1 MRLKNI
7 LNDSEIQ
14 DIPILYVLR
23 VITAVQKEIINEE
36 SSAICTRLS
45 ESYHELRSDL
55 YVSEPVRKFDATK
68 SILSTKYEHEQS
80 TNNAARTATESYK
93 GKWY

>member
-7 LNDSEIQ
+7 LNDAEIQ

-36 SSAICTRLS
+36 SCTICKNLS
-45 ESYHELRSDL
+45 
-55 YVSEPVRKFDATK
+55 KFDE
-68 SILSTKYEHEQS
+68 SIKE
-80 TNNAARTATESYK
+80 
-93 GKWY
+93 

>member
-7 LNDSEIQ
+7 LNDAEIQ

-36 SSAICTRLS
+36 SCTICKNLS
-45 ESYHELRSDL
+45 
-55 YVSEPVRKFDATK
+55 KFDE
-68 SILSTKYEHEQS
+68 SIKEW
-80 TNNAARTATESYK
+80 YK
-93 GKWY
+93 CFKIHMQIY

>member
-36 SSAICTRLS
+36 SGTICKKLS
-45 ESYHELRSDL
+45 
-55 YVSEPVRKFDATK
+55 KFD
-68 SILSTKYEHEQS
+68 
-80 TNNAARTATESYK
+80 ESVK
-93 GKWY
+93 E

>member
-23 VITAVQKEIINEE
+23 VITAVQKEIIDEE
-36 SSAICTRLS
+36 SSDICKRLA
-45 ESYHELRSDL
+45 ESYERIK
-55 YVSEPVRKFDATK
+55 E
-68 SILSTKYEHEQS
+68 
-80 TNNAARTATESYK
+80 
-93 GKWY
+93 

>member
-36 SSAICTRLS
+36 SSAICKKLS
-45 ESYHELRSDL
+45 
-55 YVSEPVRKFDATK
+55 KFD
-68 SILSTKYEHEQS
+68 
-80 TNNAARTATESYK
+80 ESVK
-93 GKWY
+93 E

>member
-23 VITAVQKEIINEE
+23 VITAVQKEIIDEE
-36 SSAICTRLS
+36 SSNICKRLS
-45 ESYHELRSDL
+45 ESYERIK
-55 YVSEPVRKFDATK
+55 EWVRCFRTRTQVWYHG
-68 SILSTKYEHEQS
+68 LSTAFIVKFKNKLVHKNS
-80 TNNAARTATESYK
+80 HK
-93 GKWY
+93 IL

>member
-45 ESYHELRSDL
+45 ER
-55 YVSEPVRKFDATK
+55 
-68 SILSTKYEHEQS
+68 YEQIKE
-80 TNNAARTATESYK
+80 
-93 GKWY
+93 